1 MSILMSVRIGQSILI
16 KLIISVFVHIL
27 SIRTDQGAHQWLSG
41 QQDILI
47 FLFQCKQLEQDDLI
61 ACIDA
66 IISLGIN
73 SGFFLI

>member
-27 SIRTDQGAHQWLSG
+27 SIRTDQAAHQWLSG
-41 QQDILI
+41 QEDILI

-66 IISLGIN
+66 IISLGIH